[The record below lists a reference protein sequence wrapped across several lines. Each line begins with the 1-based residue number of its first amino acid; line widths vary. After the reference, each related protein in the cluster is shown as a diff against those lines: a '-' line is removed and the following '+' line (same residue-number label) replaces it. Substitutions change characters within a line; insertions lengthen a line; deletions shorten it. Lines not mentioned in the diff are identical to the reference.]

1 MTTTGRKL
9 EAEDI
14 EKLSD
19 SNAVIKNRLSEA
31 VRDNAKHF
39 LDPERQINGQP
50 VPAQQPRLFT
60 GGIMRSYQVEGIEWL
75 RVGTTAQ

>member
-1 MTTTGRKL
+1 M
-9 EAEDI
+9 EDI

-19 SNAVIKNRLSEA
+19 SNDAIKGRLSEA

-39 LDPERQINGQP
+39 LDPERKVNGQP

-60 GGIMRSYQVEGIEWL
+60 GGIMRWYQVEGIEWL
-75 RVGTTAQ
+75 RVRITLSKK